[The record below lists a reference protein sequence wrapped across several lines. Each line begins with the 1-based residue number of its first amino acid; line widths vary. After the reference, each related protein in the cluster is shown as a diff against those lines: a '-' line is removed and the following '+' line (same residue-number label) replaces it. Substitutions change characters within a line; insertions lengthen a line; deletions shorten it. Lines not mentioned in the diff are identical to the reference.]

1 MLACCTLRRC
11 KNERKIRMLRNI
23 TGRAVNCR
31 LPNIFSA
38 FTGAMQEQDQ
48 GPSLSRFC
56 LIIFGQK
63 KQVIKVDALSFMKF
77 ERFDHLS
84 LVKFTWRD
92 GVAASQGQ
100 QQYRGE
106 QSMVLPHI

>member
-11 KNERKIRMLRNI
+11 KNERKIRMLGDI

-63 KQVIKVDALSFMKF
+63 KQVIEVDAFSFMELEWF
-77 ERFDHLS
+77 HHSNLREFI
-84 LVKFTWRD
+84 WWN
-92 GVAASQGQ
+92 GVAPSQGQ
-100 QQYRGE
+100 
-106 QSMVLPHI
+106 H